1 MYDQE
6 IHVLGYQE
14 IIYLFGLLGIDGTI
28 LKNSEEFL
36 DVFNNLIKN
45 PSIGMIIIALNLPT
59 TIVEFLFDFKLN
71 KRRPFIFFLLD
82 QNANFEADIYFN
94 EILKSINK
102 IIF

>member
-45 PSIGMIIIALNLPT
+45 PSVGMIIIALNLPT
-59 TIVEFLFDFKLN
+59 NIVELN

-82 QNANFEADIYFN
+82 QNAKFEADIYFN
-94 EILKSINK
+94 KILKSISK

>member
-59 TIVEFLFDFKLN
+59 SIVEFLFDFKLN

>member
-71 KRRPFIFFLLD
+71 KRHPFIFFLLD

>member
-45 PSIGMIIIALNLPT
+45 PSVGMIIIALNLPT
-59 TIVEFLFDFKLN
+59 NIVEFLFDFKLN
-71 KRRPFIFFLLD
+71 KRCPFIFFLLD
-82 QNANFEADIYFN
+82 QNAKFEADIYFN
-94 EILKSINK
+94 KILKSISK